1 MIVELTLLPIAMII
15 VFLRMW
21 VRIGWLHK
29 SWYDD
34 YLMILAMV
42 RPLFS
47 EIPSRNVDTCQVF
60 SIGTTILVIMASQ
73 LYGWD
78 RHVWD
83 VPLATLETG
92 RQVRPC
98 ATSVTLS

>member
-42 RPLFS
+42 RTLLG
-47 EIPSRNVDTCQVF
+47 DTE
-60 SIGTTILVIMASQ
+60 G
-73 LYGWD
+73 
-78 RHVWD
+78 RH
-83 VPLATLETG
+83 
-92 RQVRPC
+92 
-98 ATSVTLS
+98 

>member
-42 RPLFS
+42 RTR
-47 EIPSRNVDTCQVF
+47 SRNYRV
-60 SIGTTILVIMASQ
+60 TTLTPARSSQ
-73 LYGWD
+73 SEPRY
-78 RHVWD
+78 
-83 VPLATLETG
+83 
-92 RQVRPC
+92 
-98 ATSVTLS
+98 